1 MTDWPELDTL
11 VEELRAQNEERWR
24 QTQELHEQLSQIQA
38 QLEVVGR
45 QYDELQVR
53 ELLQEINE
61 RLLGGL
67 GTLESM
73 HGGKGLEFVAA
84 LVWPLHCDPR
94 SIPAELGDGV
104 YRINV
109 WLGLH
114 LQDGKPRIRISGA
127 RRLQAT
133 LPTSVDRFRAALLT
147 VFRDPEFLANP
158 QAAEHAE
165 DDQVGGE
172 TDVSAQAVG
181 VGSASRESEAAARDD
196 SAGPAPAASPDRS
209 AEPGPQAPAD
219 VGAPKSTGR
228 RNSEQNRVAASD
240 APSVE
245 DRHEAGATGSD
256 DAIPM
261 GPAGEK

>member
-1 MTDWPELDTL
+1 MMNGVERQGVGAMMEWPELDAL
-11 VEELRAQNEERWR
+11 VDEIRVGNEERWR
-24 QTQELHEQLSQIQA
+24 QTQELHEQLGQIQA

-53 ELLQEINE
+53 QLLQEINE

-84 LVWPLHCDPR
+84 LVWPQHCDPR
-94 SIPAELGDGV
+94 SMAAEQPDGV

-109 WLGLH
+109 WLGLN

-127 RRLQAT
+127 KRLQAS

-158 QAAEHAE
+158 QAAKHAE
-165 DDQVGGE
+165 EDADVRE
-172 TDVSAQAVG
+172 TAPPADSA
-181 VGSASRESEAAARDD
+181 ESEPQTSADAAA
-196 SAGPAPAASPDRS
+196 
-209 AEPGPQAPAD
+209 PQP
-219 VGAPKSTGR
+219 TGR
-228 RNSEQNRVAASD
+228 RKPQQNRAVASD
-240 APSVE
+240 VPSAE
-245 DRHEAGATGSD
+245 DPQDAGVAGSD

-261 GPAGEK
+261 GPAG